1 MVNFPKTTDE
11 VRRRFEADARQ
22 LVPIDDEIGGTVI
35 YLGGRPAY
43 YVLDGE
49 WFQAVPGPRES
60 PGSRVEQ
67 VGDAP
72 ASEFSTNEMMST
84 S

>member
-1 MVNFPKTTDE
+1 
-11 VRRRFEADARQ
+11 
-22 LVPIDDEIGGTVI
+22 VI